1 MPVNPKPTP
10 PAITAAESVIME
22 VLWRRN
28 PLTTE
33 AVVAALQGEQR
44 WQEGTIK
51 ALLNRLLRK
60 RALRA
65 DKDGRRFLYS
75 PLVSR
80 DEWLLTESKG
90 LLDRLFAG
98 RVAPLAAHF
107 SRHGKLTKRDI
118 ADLKRLIAE
127 LDDGE

>member
-1 MPVNPKPTP
+1 MRKES
-10 PAITAAESVIME
+10 AASSITEAESVVME
-22 VLWRRN
+22 VLWQRS
-28 PLTTE
+28 PLPTE
-33 AVVAALQGEQR
+33 TIVTALEGEQR

-60 RALRA
+60 RVIRA
-65 DKDGRRFLYS
+65 EKDGRRFLYS

-80 DEWLLTESKG
+80 DDWLLTESKG

-107 SRHGKLTKRDI
+107 SRHGQLTKRDI

-127 LDDGE
+127 IDDES

>member
-1 MPVNPKPTP
+1 MSPKSLS
-10 PAITAAESVIME
+10 PAITQAESVVME
-22 VLWRRN
+22 VLWQRS
-28 PLTTE
+28 PLPTE
-33 AVVAALQGEQR
+33 SIVAALEAEQR
-44 WQEGTIK
+44 WREGTIK

-60 RALRA
+60 RAIHA
-65 DKDGRRFLYS
+65 EKEGRRFLYS

-80 DEWLLTESKG
+80 DDWLLAESKG

-118 ADLKRLIAE
+118 ADLKRLVAE
-127 LDDGE
+127 IDDGE